1 MNIIKEYRVTVDTD
15 EYIFNVIRIKSD

>member
-15 EYIFNVIRIKSD
+15 GYIFNVIKIKSD